1 MNCLIEHSLDS
12 LLWGEKIEYARMQL
26 HITQK
31 GLCAAVHM
39 SLSTIRRLKK
49 GWYKTRPCPET
60 P

>member
-12 LLWGEKIEYARMQL
+12 LQWGEKIEYARMQL

-39 SLSTIRRLKK
+39 SLSTYQKIKK
-49 GWYKTRPCPET
+49 GLV
-60 P
+60 

>member
-12 LLWGEKIEYARMQL
+12 LLLGEKIEYARMQL

-39 SLSTIRRLKK
+39 SLSTYQKIKK
-49 GWYKTRPCPET
+49 GLV
-60 P
+60 

>member
-39 SLSTIRRLKK
+39 RRLKK